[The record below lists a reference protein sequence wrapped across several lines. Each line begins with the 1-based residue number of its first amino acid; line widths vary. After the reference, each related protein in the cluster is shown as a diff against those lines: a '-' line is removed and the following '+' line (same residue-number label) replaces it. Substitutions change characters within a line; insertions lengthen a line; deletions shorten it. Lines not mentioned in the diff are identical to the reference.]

1 MISNANKRLQDA
13 LVDAAINL
21 RKWRRIARRKPY
33 IRRLVDCAWSRYYDA
48 LFYLQDA
55 EATP

>member
-1 MISNANKRLQDA
+1 MTPIKHKRLQDA
-13 LVDAAINL
+13 LVDAAANL

-33 IRRLVDCAWSRYYDA
+33 VRNLVYCAWSRYYDA
-48 LFYLQDA
+48 LFYLQDF